1 MRINDLLL
9 KTVVRIVVFIIL
21 TLAVYL
27 FFAGHYSPG
36 GGFIGGLV
44 IASAFVLLYLTY
56 DLETV
61 QKGIPVDFKVV
72 AALGV
77 LLAVGTGFGSVL
89 FGVDFLTQT
98 SHTSSLPLVG
108 EKELG
113 TVTIFE
119 LGVALT
125 VVGVVMTI
133 ITSIAEGD
141 ED

>member
-21 TLAVYL
+21 TLAIYL

-72 AALGV
+72 AAIGV

-98 SHTSSLPLVG
+98 AHHFNLPLVG
-108 EKELG
+108 DKELG
-113 TVTIFE
+113 TVMIFE

>member
-1 MRINDLLL
+1 MKINDLLL

-98 SHTSSLPLVG
+98 SHTFSLPLVG